1 MFLLSGI
8 CLKIRCVFFIN
19 FLVCSPSVC
28 CFATESMTCLFV
40 WSLVMTCGVGV
51 LFNNASY
58 FVCWFFEGS
67 LGMNLNKE
75 YIDNY
80 RKL

>member
-1 MFLLSGI
+1 M
-8 CLKIRCVFFIN
+8 CVFHN
-19 FLVCSPSVC
+19 LVCVLAKC
-28 CFATESMTCLFV
+28 LLFCHREYDLFV